1 MQYGLPYK
9 GSKNKICE
17 DIMAILPKATHFY
30 DLFAGGCAM
39 THCAMLS
46 GKYQDF
52 IANDIEPGCVTLFQN
67 AINGKYK
74 NEERWISRDMFFD
87 LKEADPYVKYCWSF
101 GNNGDAYLYAPEIER
116 FKKHLHHLFF
126 AKTPKVARLHWKKLV
141 REFALVQEDIKALSI
156 EAEKLCGEY
165 GVEVLRREGGTIDAA
180 RIKEDVYKVLSR
192 DIREYMREALK
203 ASGRKAVDVDRLLG
217 TNGMAGHYFGESQW
231 FLPTREAY
239 EKIQTILPGL
249 TIPWAELNEKLQRLQ
264 NLESLQSLQSLQS
277 LERLERLE
285 RLESLERLER
295 LERLQSLEGLERV
308 KTYTGDYQV
317 VEILEDS
324 VVYCDI
330 PYKGTDKYGKIP
342 FDYERFYE
350 WACEQ
355 SQPIFISEYWMPEDR
370 FECIWQ
376 KEKTSSYGP
385 GNNRRTIEKLF
396 VPKKQNVISGPRP
409 R

>member
-74 NEERWISRDMFFD
+74 NEERWISRDMFFE
-87 LKEADPYVKYCWSF
+87 LKDSDPYVKYCWSF
-101 GNNGDAYLYAPEIER
+101 GNNGDAYLYAPEMER

-126 AKTPKVARLHWKKLV
+126 AKTPKVARLHWKKFV

-156 EAEKLCGEY
+156 EAEKLCEEC
-165 GVEVLRREGGTIDAA
+165 GVEVLRKEDGTIDAA
-180 RIKEDVYKVLSR
+180 RIKDNVYKVLSR
-192 DIREYMREALK
+192 DIREYMRKALK
-203 ASGRKAVDVDRLLG
+203 TSGRKAADVDRLLG

-231 FLPTREAY
+231 QPPTQEAY
-239 EKIQTILPGL
+239 KKMQTILPDL

-264 NLESLQSLQSLQS
+264 RLQKLQSFENLEKLEN

-285 RLESLERLER
+285 NLQSVQNPERLH
-295 LERLQSLEGLERV
+295 LSF
-308 KTYTGDYQV
+308 KDYKN
-317 VEILEDS
+317 IKIKEDS
-324 VVYCDI
+324 IIYCDI
-330 PYKGTDKYGKIP
+330 PYKGVSKYGKIT

-355 SQPIFISEYWMPEDR
+355 SQPIFISEYWMPEDW

-396 VPKKQNVISGPRP
+396 VPKKQNVISGSRP

>member
-87 LKEADPYVKYCWSF
+87 LKETDPYVKYCWSF

-126 AKTPKVARLHWKKLV
+126 AETPKAARLHWRKFV
-141 REFALVQEDIKALSI
+141 REFALVQEDIKTLST
-156 EAEKLCGEY
+156 EVEKLCEECN
-165 GVEVLRREGGTIDAA
+165 VEVLRKEDGIIDAA
-180 RIKEDVYKVLSR
+180 RIKDNIYKVLSR
-192 DIREYMREALK
+192 DIREYMRKALK
-203 ASGRKAVDVDRLLG
+203 TSGRKAVDVDRLLG

-231 FLPTREAY
+231 FLPTQEAY
-239 EKIQTILPGL
+239 KKMQTMLPDL

-264 NLESLQSLQSLQS
+264 RLQKLQRLQRLQRLQSFEN

-285 RLESLERLER
+285 NLQSVQNPERLH
-295 LERLQSLEGLERV
+295 LSF
-308 KTYTGDYQV
+308 KDYKN
-317 VEILEDS
+317 IKIKEDS
-324 VVYCDI
+324 IIYCDI
-330 PYKGTDKYGKIP
+330 PYKGVSKYGKIP

-355 SQPIFISEYWMPEDR
+355 SQPIFISEYWMPKDW

-396 VPKKQNVISGPRP
+396 VPKKQNVISGP
-409 R
+409 

>member
-1 MQYGLPYK
+1 
-9 GSKNKICE
+9 
-17 DIMAILPKATHFY
+17 
-30 DLFAGGCAM
+30 
-39 THCAMLS
+39 
-46 GKYQDF
+46 
-52 IANDIEPGCVTLFQN
+52 
-67 AINGKYK
+67 
-74 NEERWISRDMFFD
+74 MFFD

-126 AKTPKVARLHWKKLV
+126 AKTPKVAKLHWKKFV

-192 DIREYMREALK
+192 EIREYMREALK
-203 ASGRKAVDVDRLLG
+203 ASGRKAGDVDRLLG

-231 FLPTREAY
+231 LLPTQEAY
-239 EKIQTILPGL
+239 EKMQTMLPDL

-264 NLESLQSLQSLQS
+264 RLQSLENLQNLKSLQSLQSLES

-285 RLESLERLER
+285 RLESL
-295 LERLQSLEGLERV
+295 QGLEGIKNLHLFS
-308 KTYTGDYQV
+308 KDYQG
-317 VEILEDS
+317 IKIKEDS
-324 VVYCDI
+324 VIYCDI
-330 PYKGTDKYGKIP
+330 PYKGTKGYGKIP

-355 SQPIFISEYWMPEDR
+355 SQPIFISEYWMPEDW

-376 KEKTSSYGP
+376 KEKTSSYGA

>member
-46 GKYQDF
+46 GKYKDF

-87 LKEADPYVKYCWSF
+87 LKETDPYVKYCWSF
-101 GNNGDAYLYAPEIER
+101 GNNGEHYLYAPEIER

-126 AKTPKVARLHWKKLV
+126 AETPKAARLHWRKFV
-141 REFALVQEDIKALSI
+141 REFALVQEDIKALST
-156 EAEKLCGEY
+156 EVERLCEECGA
-165 GVEVLRREGGTIDAA
+165 EVLRKEDGTIDAA
-180 RIKEDVYKVLSR
+180 RIKDNVYKVLSR
-192 DIREYMREALK
+192 DIREYMRKALK
-203 ASGRKAVDVDRLLG
+203 TSGRKAVDVDRLLG

-231 FLPTREAY
+231 LLPTQEAY
-239 EKIQTILPGL
+239 EKMQTMLPDL
-249 TIPWAELNEKLQRLQ
+249 TTPWAELNEKLQRLQ
-264 NLESLQSLQSLQS
+264 RLQSLENLQNLKSLQSLQSLQS
-277 LERLERLE
+277 LE
-285 RLESLERLER
+285 S
-295 LERLQSLEGLERV
+295 LERLQSLEGFERV
-308 KTYTGDYQV
+308 KTYTGDYQA

-324 VVYCDI
+324 AVYCDI
-330 PYKGTDKYGKIP
+330 PYKGTNKYGKIP
-342 FDYERFYE
+342 FDYERFYG

-376 KEKTSSYGP
+376 KEKTSAYGT